1 MSESKAINLT
11 WSPYKEIGEFKLGVR
26 SPYILSVSA
35 ELLEGRHQLVY
46 DRVFILTRYAEVTN
60 LPREVGEVW

>member
-1 MSESKAINLT
+1 M
-11 WSPYKEIGEFKLGVR
+11 GVK

-35 ELLEGRHQLVY
+35 EVLERSHQLVY

-60 LPREVGEVW
+60 LPADGPLDHGRAALLAEIFELCEDGIL